1 MWEGRHLKFGF
12 GTLAPFERI
21 ASDFRESPLQAGC
34 SGQGLGG
41 GGRRGSG
48 WKTPPGWV
56 GLRPEGQSTPS
67 GFHPMAPKASYFL
80 EGGGLQKSSTKS
92 AGRRALGIGLP
103 GACRHQCIKGSTLL
117 ISVWR
122 EPGCVLGNRENFPPS
137 PSFSAINP
145 LPAPYGIISKVRSR
159 CSVP

>member
-1 MWEGRHLKFGF
+1 MKFGF

-21 ASDFRESPLQAGC
+21 TSDFRESPQQAGC

-48 WKTPPGWV
+48 WKTPPWLGGPEARGPV
-56 GLRPEGQSTPS
+56 HTLRLPPHGSQDLVLF
-67 GFHPMAPKASYFL
+67 GR
-80 EGGGLQKSSTKS
+80 
-92 AGRRALGIGLP
+92 RRALGTGLP

-137 PSFSAINP
+137 PSLSAMNP
-145 LPAPYGIISKVRSR
+145 LPGPYVIISKVRSR